1 MINDSHPVLQPFV
14 MMSLLQPVVMFVL
27 QPVMATGSGL
37 LGMASSMPASGSA
50 LGAALPRLREETE
63 LQKMLTDE
71 KMRSE
76 QHKNN
81 YQMLKIEH
89 TR

>member
-1 MINDSHPVLQPFV
+1 MEAFNAAA
-14 MMSLLQPVVMFVL
+14 SLPQL
-27 QPVMATGSGL
+27 
-37 LGMASSMPASGSA
+37 AS
-50 LGAALPRLREETE
+50 ETE

-81 YQMLKIEH
+81 YQALKNEH

>member
-1 MINDSHPVLQPFV
+1 
-14 MMSLLQPVVMFVL
+14 
-27 QPVMATGSGL
+27 MAGVGEGGGS
-37 LGMASSMPASGSA
+37 PT
-50 LGAALPRLREETE
+50 RLSTETE

-76 QHKNN
+76 QHRTN
-81 YQMLKIEH
+81 YTTLKTQH